1 MRSSICVLI
10 VSSNGT
16 VNLID
21 LIQLTRNR
29 LQNLVRR
36 IQFIRQLNLLRSQQ
50 RIFIADARTEC
61 LLLGA
66 VLLLSEIDRAIRRL
80 RSQIVQRRSQR
91 LAKAARV
98 LQKSSN
104 VREAG
109 VERRVQR
116 VRIQRQRSVVV
127 QPDPQL
133 RNIRD
138 RPTCR
143 STKKRPCDLALNQ
156 RKRRIPK

>member
-1 MRSSICVLI
+1 MRSSSSVL
-10 VSSNGT
+10 VVASNGT
-16 VNLID
+16 VNLIY

-29 LQNLVRR
+29 LQNLVRC

-50 RIFIADARTEC
+50 RIFIADVRIQR
-61 LLLGA
+61 LLLST
-66 VLLLSEIDRAIRRL
+66 VLLLSQKERAIRRL
-80 RSQIVQRRSQR
+80 RPQMVQRRGQR
-91 LAKAARV
+91 LPKAARV
-98 LQKSSN
+98 LQKSSH
-104 VREAG
+104 VREVG

-133 RNIRD
+133 RNVRD

-143 STKKRPCDLALNQ
+143 PAKE
-156 RKRRIPK
+156 

>member
-1 MRSSICVLI
+1 LV
-10 VSSNGT
+10 VASNGT

-66 VLLLSEIDRAIRRL
+66 VLLLSQIDRAIRCL
-80 RSQIVQRRSQR
+80 RSQIIQRRSQR

-104 VREAG
+104 V
-109 VERRVQR
+109 
-116 VRIQRQRSVVV
+116 
-127 QPDPQL
+127 
-133 RNIRD
+133 
-138 RPTCR
+138 
-143 STKKRPCDLALNQ
+143 
-156 RKRRIPK
+156 